1 MQITVRSY
9 LTAGVALAGA
19 SVIAVS
25 PVVVTKS
32 DTTMVAL
39 PTSSV
44 AVELTAAVNPITA
57 WADVFASAAEN
68 AVSIG
73 NTVLQDPAPLL
84 RQLFRNQLGYGETL
98 FTAAQGVVEG
108 AVAYLDPANEFGF
121 WADIRKAGTQLAAGN
136 IGGAVTTVASAL
148 TLGPLFSIG
157 IPLLTSGLLEIPAT
171 IAQNFANVVK
181 ALTDVATVLPI
192 VTGALGAV
200 LAPINA
206 IGDTIGAAFN
216 ALGAGN
222 LVDAVVNLINI
233 PAAAVGALLNGY
245 TNSEGTPYPGL
256 LTFSEEPFSAGL
268 VQSLLVTLPK
278 AIAAAIAPE
287 TQAATTVGPADTL
300 PGSGTMVT
308 VSEVSLTE
316 AAPVTETAVE
326 QTETESGG
334 ATEAGAATAEATPA
348 TEAPAD
354 AAEVTGDLEGEAPAE
369 TPTDLEAIADGDETD
384 DAGTATPDGTD
395 GDTASGNDGGDDT
408 GEAADSGS
416 TADGA
421 SGSTG
426 AGESAGGS
434 ANTGQSG
441 DDD

>member
-25 PVVVTKS
+25 PVVVTTS
-32 DTTMVAL
+32 DTTIAAL

-57 WADVFASAAEN
+57 WVDALAAAAQN
-68 AVSIG
+68 VGSIG
-73 NTVLQDPAPLL
+73 NAVLQDPAPLL
-84 RQLFRNQLGYGETL
+84 RQLLRNQLGYGETL

-108 AVAYLDPANEFGF
+108 AVGYLDPANEFGF

-136 IGGAVTTVASAL
+136 IGGAVTTVAGAL

-171 IAQNFANVVK
+171 IAQNFANVVR

-216 ALGAGN
+216 ALATGN

-233 PAAAVGALLNGY
+233 PAAAAGALLNGY

-256 LTFSEEPFSAGL
+256 L
-268 VQSLLVTLPK
+268 SLDT
-278 AIAAAIAPE
+278 
-287 TQAATTVGPADTL
+287 PADSR
-300 PGSGTMVT
+300 GR
-308 VSEVSLTE
+308 
-316 AAPVTETAVE
+316 
-326 QTETESGG
+326 
-334 ATEAGAATAEATPA
+334 
-348 TEAPAD
+348 
-354 AAEVTGDLEGEAPAE
+354 
-369 TPTDLEAIADGDETD
+369 
-384 DAGTATPDGTD
+384 
-395 GDTASGNDGGDDT
+395 
-408 GEAADSGS
+408 
-416 TADGA
+416 
-421 SGSTG
+421 
-426 AGESAGGS
+426 
-434 ANTGQSG
+434 
-441 DDD
+441 